1 MCRAALQNGYQGQ
14 RSTKNAALAQ
24 RSHPIINDQRTS
36 IDRSYTTVVCHDV
49 VQSGVLVPG
58 LAGTLK
64 LTGVLDGLPDLL
76 LGFDDLEGKTHR
88 HVPSDMAV

>member
-1 MCRAALQNGYQGQ
+1 MG
-14 RSTKNAALAQ
+14 S
-24 RSHPIINDQRTS
+24 
-36 IDRSYTTVVCHDV
+36 DV

-58 LAGTLK
+58 LAGALE

-76 LGFDDLEGKTHR
+76 LGFDDLEGETHR